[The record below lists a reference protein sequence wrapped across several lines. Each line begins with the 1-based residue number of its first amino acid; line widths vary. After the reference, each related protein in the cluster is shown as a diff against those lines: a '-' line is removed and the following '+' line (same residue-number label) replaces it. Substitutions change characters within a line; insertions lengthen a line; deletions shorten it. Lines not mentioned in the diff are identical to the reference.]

1 MLARPSLPAA
11 AALAALAVFTVWIT
25 WRAKAIDTNLGG
37 NGGRATELDGKPA
50 PDFHLTALDGR
61 ALSPADFRGKKLV
74 VTFWASWCGP
84 CRLELPA
91 LAKFYQQTHR
101 GTADYEVVSISVDDD
116 RAAAETAA
124 TQLKVPFPVLLDPTS
139 KTLQAY
145 GVDAIPALFVI
156 DKDGKVLHGQVGFA
170 PGFEIILAQELG
182 IKNYNPMT
190 GAVGAA
196 DDSGSH

>member
-1 MLARPSLPAA
+1 M
-11 AALAALAVFTVWIT
+11 
-25 WRAKAIDTNLGG
+25 
-37 NGGRATELDGKPA
+37 TELDGKPA

-61 ALSPADFRGKKLV
+61 TVSPADFRGKKLV

-84 CRLELPA
+84 CRMELPA
-91 LAKFYQQTHR
+91 LEKFYRQTHK
-101 GTADYEVVSISVDDD
+101 GHADYEIVSISIDDD

-124 TQLKVPFPVLLDPTS
+124 TQLKVPFPVLLDPAS
-139 KTLQAY
+139 KTLATY

-170 PGFEIILAQELG
+170 PGFEFILAQELG
-182 IKNYNPMT
+182 IKDYSPM
-190 GAVGAA
+190 VGAT